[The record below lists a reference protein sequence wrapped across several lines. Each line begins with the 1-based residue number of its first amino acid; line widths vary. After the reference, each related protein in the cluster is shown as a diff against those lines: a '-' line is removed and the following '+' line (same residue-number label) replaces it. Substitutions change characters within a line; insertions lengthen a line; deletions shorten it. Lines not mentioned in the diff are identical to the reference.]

1 MEEPTEAQ
9 AAHGRRIRL
18 TRGGLADD
26 EELVPFVEMA
36 GVQPASHA
44 LWNPG
49 TNLFE
54 VTVVRRN
61 GPDLVIKDLPLQT
74 AGRLREGL
82 TDALRERHA

>member
-1 MEEPTEAQ
+1 M
-9 AAHGRRIRL
+9 
-18 TRGGLADD
+18 
-26 EELVPFVEMA
+26 PFGEMA

-61 GPDLVIKDLPLQT
+61 GPDLVIKDLPPQT
-74 AGRLREGL
+74 ASRLREGPM
-82 TDALRERHA
+82 DAMGERHA